1 MLDLSPEEI
10 LRRREEEG
18 GLKYDP
24 LPEKE
29 IKEYAE
35 VNQMTQQDPAPP
47 AAEEQQE
54 VTSLGKA
61 QNFFRAPATP
71 FGNTG
76 QAGERKISPGDIGWK
91 NLPVDILP
99 SKGMFYPEGVRMAIR
114 PADVKE
120 IRHFSTIDETD
131 RLDIEEKLGYI
142 LDRCLSME
150 FPNEGVVSYKDL
162 KSEDRFFIIVAIRDL
177 TFVKGENS
185 VVLFPETECENKKE
199 CPLTNG
205 FELRTGVL
213 ASYTLDPEVSKYYD
227 PTNRCFTFQIGG
239 SSNPIRMYV
248 PSIGVTQRISEFTA
262 HCLKNNIDVDDSFL
276 KISPFLFEEWRVMDN
291 QFIMNEMRKMDYWT
305 KEEFSLYFILS
316 ERIKIGTKPKASVK
330 CPKCGGREVSAEIS
344 FPGGI
349 RSLFI
354 ISDILRKLL

>member
-24 LPEKE
+24 IPEKE
-29 IKEYAE
+29 AEEVKEA
-35 VNQMTQQDPAPP
+35 NLTDRQDTVKSVQD
-47 AAEEQQE
+47 EQQE

-61 QNFFRAPATP
+61 QNFYRAQTTP

-76 QAGERKISPGDIGWK
+76 QAESKKVSPGDIGWK
-91 NLPVDILP
+91 NLPVEILP
-99 SKGMFYPEGVRMAIR
+99 SKGMFYPEGARMAIR
-114 PADVKE
+114 PAEVKE
-120 IRHFSTIDETD
+120 IRHFSTIDEAD

-185 VVLFPETECENKKE
+185 VILFPEVECENKKE

-213 ASYTLDPEVSKYYD
+213 ASYTLDSEISKYYD
-227 PTNRCFTFQIGG
+227 PSNRCFTFQIEG
-239 SSNPIRMYV
+239 SGNPIKMYV

-291 QFIMNEMRKMDYWT
+291 QFMMNELRKMDYWT

-316 ERIKIGTKPKASVK
+316 EKIKIGTKSKASVK

-344 FPGGI
+344 FPDGI